1 MPKNAN
7 SEGSIYK
14 DKNGRWRGAV
24 TLYCENGTPKRKY
37 LSGRTK
43 REVTEKV
50 NKLLNEVKYN
60 DYTEP
65 SKITFYEWLI
75 IWIDMYCI
83 GQLKPSTTVN
93 YEAYI
98 DRHIK
103 SSIGN
108 IKLCDL
114 TPLML
119 QRFYQEKYKNGRLD
133 GTGGLSAKTMHN
145 LHTMIHTALD
155 KAYKMGYVNRNV
167 SDLVTVPKIVKQE
180 RRFFTVEEQTE
191 LQKYLPDERIGMA
204 VLLDLYTGL
213 RMGELLGLPWE
224 NVHLDLN
231 GDSYIKITQTINR
244 IKNPDRNSPQK
255 TILFFDTPK
264 TKYSIRTIP
273 LLPEIAEK
281 LSQHREKQQ
290 HLISENGWK
299 DTGLV
304 FLTRTG
310 TPFDPK
316 NFQNAFKAMLKRH
329 NMRIINVHGIRHT
342 FATRSLESGMD
353 IKTLSRILGHSSIQ
367 ISLDLY
373 AHVTDQLQ
381 AEHMENLRTFL
392 K

>member
-1 MPKNAN
+1 MIKNGN
-7 SEGSIYK
+7 GEGSIYK

-65 SKITFYEWLI
+65 SKITFCEWLM

-304 FLTRTG
+304 FLTSTG

-381 AEHMENLRTFL
+381 LEHISNLEMFL

>member
-37 LSGRTK
+37 ISGRTK

-65 SKITFYEWLI
+65 SKITFYEWLM

-281 LSQHREKQQ
+281 LSQHREKQL

-304 FLTRTG
+304 FLTSTG

-316 NFQNAFKAMLKRH
+316 NFQNAFKAMFKRH

>member
-65 SKITFYEWLI
+65 SKITFYEWLM

>member
-1 MPKNAN
+1 MTKKAN
-7 SEGSIYK
+7 SEGSVYK
-14 DKNGRWRGAV
+14 DNNGRWRGAV
-24 TLYCENGTPKRKY
+24 TLYNENGVPKRKY
-37 LSGRTK
+37 LSGRNK

-50 NKLLNEVKYN
+50 NKLMNDVRYN

-65 SKITFYEWLI
+65 STITLYEWLM
-75 IWIDMYCI
+75 IWIDMYCL

-98 DRHIK
+98 ERHIK
-103 SSIGN
+103 NTIGKV
-108 IKLCDL
+108 KLCDL
-114 TPLML
+114 SPLML

-133 GTGGLSAKTMHN
+133 GAGGLSAKTMHN

-167 SDLVTVPKIVKQE
+167 SDLTTVPRIVKQE

-191 LQKYLPDERIGMA
+191 LQKYLPNERIGMA

-213 RMGELLGLPWE
+213 RMGELLGLPWS
-224 NVHLDLN
+224 NVHLDLT
-231 GDSYIKITQTINR
+231 GESYIRITQTINR
-244 IKNPDRNSPQK
+244 IKNPDRNSAQK
-255 TILFFDTPK
+255 TILTFDTPK
-264 TKYSIRTIP
+264 TSYSVRTIP

-281 LSQHREKQQ
+281 LLYHREEQRRM
-290 HLISENGWK
+290 IIENGWD

-304 FLTRTG
+304 FITSTG
-310 TPFDPK
+310 TPFDPS
-316 NFQNAFKAMLKRH
+316 NFRLAFTAMLKRH
-329 NMRIINVHGIRHT
+329 NIRVINVHGLRHT

-381 AEHMENLRTFL
+381 AEHMANLRCFL

>member
-1 MPKNAN
+1 MQKNAN
-7 SEGSIYK
+7 SAGSIYK

-65 SKITFYEWLI
+65 SKITFYEWLM

-281 LSQHREKQQ
+281 LSQHREKQL

-304 FLTRTG
+304 FLTSTG

-342 FATRSLESGMD
+342 FATRGLESGMD

>member
-1 MPKNAN
+1 MQKNAN

-65 SKITFYEWLI
+65 SKITFYEWLM

-281 LSQHREKQQ
+281 LSQHREKQL

-304 FLTRTG
+304 FLTSTG

>member
-65 SKITFYEWLI
+65 SKITFYEWLM

-281 LSQHREKQQ
+281 LSQHREKQL

-304 FLTRTG
+304 FLTSTG

>member
-1 MPKNAN
+1 MQKNAN

-65 SKITFYEWLI
+65 SKITFYEWLM

-281 LSQHREKQQ
+281 LSQHREKQL

-304 FLTRTG
+304 FLTSTG

-353 IKTLSRILGHSSIQ
+353 IKTLSRLLGHSSIQ

-381 AEHMENLRTFL
+381 AEHMANLRTFL

>member
-1 MPKNAN
+1 MIKNGN
-7 SEGSIYK
+7 GEGSIYK

-65 SKITFYEWLI
+65 SKITFYEWLM

-281 LSQHREKQQ
+281 LSQHREKQL

-304 FLTRTG
+304 FLTSTG

>member
-65 SKITFYEWLI
+65 SKITFYEWLM

-231 GDSYIKITQTINR
+231 GDSYIRITQTINR

>member
-24 TLYCENGTPKRKY
+24 TLYCENDTPKRKY

-65 SKITFYEWLI
+65 SKITFYEWLM

-180 RRFFTVEEQTE
+180 RRFFTVEEQAE

-224 NVHLDLN
+224 NVHIDLN
-231 GDSYIKITQTINR
+231 GDSYIKITQTLNR

-255 TILFFDTPK
+255 TILLFDTPK
-264 TKYSIRTIP
+264 TQYSVRTIP

-281 LSQHREKQQ
+281 LSQHKEKQQ
-290 HLISENGWK
+290 RLISEKGWR

-304 FLTRTG
+304 FLTSTG

-342 FATRSLESGMD
+342 FATRGLESGMD

>member
-1 MPKNAN
+1 MIKNGN
-7 SEGSIYK
+7 GEGSIYK

-65 SKITFYEWLI
+65 SKITFYEWLM

-304 FLTRTG
+304 FLTSTG

-329 NMRIINVHGIRHT
+329 NSKLHLTYFLSRFCCKTKEMSRK
-342 FATRSLESGMD
+342 ESG
-353 IKTLSRILGHSSIQ
+353 INIERLLSRYTLSYFRKCDISSLMACHQ
-367 ISLDLY
+367 
-373 AHVTDQLQ
+373 H
-381 AEHMENLRTFL
+381 L
-392 K
+392 KWYPV

>member
-37 LSGRTK
+37 ISGRTK

-65 SKITFYEWLI
+65 SKITFYEWLM

-281 LSQHREKQQ
+281 LSQHREKQL

-304 FLTRTG
+304 FLTSTG

>member
-1 MPKNAN
+1 MQKNAN

-65 SKITFYEWLI
+65 SKITFYEWLM

-304 FLTRTG
+304 FLTSTG